1 MLILQGVPKNALKIV
16 WIISLATD
24 MLEGDF
30 LCHVSGSKSFL
41 YNIREPKYKKK
52 TVQVWEMK
60 FQDIRLSNI

>member
-41 YNIREPKYKKK
+41 YNIREPKYKQNS
-52 TVQVWEMK
+52 TSMRNE
-60 FQDIRLSNI
+60 ILRH